1 MVVGWGAGEEVVGAG
16 AGGAEVV
23 GATEAIDE
31 EGRGL
36 QRLAEALLPRLFLF
50 IESATA

>member
-1 MVVGWGAGEEVVGAG
+1 MVGAGAGEEVVGAG

-23 GATEAIDE
+23 GAAEAIEE

-36 QRLAEALLPRLFLF
+36 QRLAESRLTTLFLF
-50 IESATA
+50 MESATA